1 MPAAEVKWY
10 HSAMQEETLERER
23 MKALNARRAAGVKR
37 LGERIVPGLPVDADA
52 MELRTPVA
60 RLDSAIDSMLASL
73 GCEKNPFFDAVCEKW
88 STLFPDIPARPGRYE
103 DRCLY
108 LFVKSPAV
116 NFAVR
121 PKLPAIK
128 RALAKVDDAPRRFD
142 VRLEIR
148 A

>member
-1 MPAAEVKWY
+1 MPAGKVKWY
-10 HSAMQEETLERER
+10 HWGMQEETLERER
-23 MKALNARRAAGVKR
+23 MKALNARRAAGARR

-52 MELRTPVA
+52 VELRTPIA
-60 RLDSAIDSMLASL
+60 RLDSAIDAMLASM

-88 STLFPDIPARPGRYE
+88 DALFPDLPARPGRYE

-108 LFVKSPAV
+108 LFVRSPAV

-121 PKLPAIK
+121 PKLPAVK
-128 RALAKVDDAPRRFD
+128 RALARLEGAPRRFD

>member
-1 MPAAEVKWY
+1 
-10 HSAMQEETLERER
+10 MQEETLERER
-23 MKALNARRAAGVKR
+23 MKALAERRAAGVKR
-37 LGERIVPGLPVDADA
+37 LGGRIVPGLPVDADA
-52 MELRTPVA
+52 MELRNPIP
-60 RLDSAIDSMLASL
+60 RLDSAIDAMLASL

-88 STLFPDIPARPGRYE
+88 DELFPDLPARPARYE

-108 LFVKSPAV
+108 LRVRSPAV

-121 PKLPAIK
+121 PKIPAVK
-128 RALAKVDDAPRRFD
+128 KALAKLEGAPRRFD